1 LSWDGTALAGAPTT
15 ATRTD
20 ARSKISLTASL
31 TTALGV
37 ATATKNYQIRVS
49 GTPASLDLPPS
60 LEIEVG
66 KETKIPLLYEGT
78 DVQFTY
84 SGLPTGISIVNGM
97 LTGTNKSTNGPA
109 DWKARI
115 TADNTSVVGG
125 TSIAR
130 EVSIRLRNPVP
141 VMTNRLKILSAQ
153 GRKASLSLTFDAL
166 SVDKIRPVSLPEGV
180 TLVNNQLSVAPS
192 IAPGVYR
199 ATIQSENQ
207 ERPGDPDSLLQT
219 ATGDI
224 RIFIDATSPAAV
236 AASVP
241 TAVPAVANN
250 PISVQLVPADAGVR
264 ISGFGLPPGLSIDS
278 ETGILSG
285 TPAQSG
291 KYTAT
296 VFVQN
301 GKRWIKKKVSFVVR

>member
-1 LSWDGTALAGAPTT
+1 
-15 ATRTD
+15 
-20 ARSKISLTASL
+20 
-31 TTALGV
+31 
-37 ATATKNYQIRVS
+37 
-49 GTPASLDLPPS
+49 
-60 LEIEVG
+60 
-66 KETKIPLLYEGT
+66 
-78 DVQFTY
+78 
-84 SGLPTGISIVNGM
+84 M
-97 LTGTNKSTNGPA
+97 
-109 DWKARI
+109 
-115 TADNTSVVGG
+115 TS
-125 TSIAR
+125 
-130 EVSIRLRNPVP
+130 RLRI
-141 VMTNRLKILSAQ
+141 MAAQ
-153 GRKASLSLTFDAL
+153 GRGGSLNLAFDAL

-180 TLVNNQLSVAPS
+180 TLVNNKLSVAPS
-192 IAPGVYR
+192 VPAGVYR

-207 ERPGDPDSLLQT
+207 ERPGDPASVLQT

-224 RIFIDATSPAAV
+224 RIFVDATSPAAV

-301 GKRWIKKKVSFVVR
+301 GKRWIKKKVSIVVR